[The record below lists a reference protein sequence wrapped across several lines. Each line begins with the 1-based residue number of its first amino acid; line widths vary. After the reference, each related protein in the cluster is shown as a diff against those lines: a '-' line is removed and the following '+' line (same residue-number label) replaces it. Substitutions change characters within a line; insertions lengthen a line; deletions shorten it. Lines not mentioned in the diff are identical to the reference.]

1 MRTAQRS
8 CTSEKFD
15 LFVIETSETVEAAEA
30 AFRRIAK
37 NAAGGIL
44 QLEVSTGPIFLPV
57 NLTSFKT
64 IT

>member
-1 MRTAQRS
+1 M
-8 CTSEKFD
+8 EKFD

-57 NLTSFKT
+57 NSTSFKT